1 MRKVLLVDDKEENLS
16 YLSALLSSHGF
27 GSETAPHGVEALA
40 KARLSP
46 PDIVIS
52 DLLMPVMDGYTLLR
66 QWKSDVH
73 LTQIPFIIYTA
84 TYTEPSDERLAL
96 NLGADAFIL
105 KPAEPE
111 AFIAKIRGV
120 LAGMTRRTP
129 GRSNRQADSEV
140 TLLREY
146 SQTLIH
152 KLEEKCLQL
161 EKANQALRLRM
172 LEEREL
178 SDQVVQALGEEVNRA
193 LMFEEIVG
201 SSQPLKNVLS
211 GIVKVAPTDSTVLI
225 TGESGTGK
233 ELIARAI
240 HKRSQR
246 SSRPMVCVNCAAL
259 TPSLIASELFGHE
272 KGAFT
277 GADQRRLGRFELASR
292 GTIFLD
298 EIGDLPAEMQIALL
312 RVLQE
317 HQFERVGGNV
327 PIFTDVRVIAATS
340 RDLKTATAEGAFRV
354 DLFYRLNVFPLIV
367 PSLRDRHEDIPMLLE
382 YFIQRYAGR
391 MRKKITKID
400 KKSLDFACA
409 YPWPGNIREL
419 QNVVERSVI
428 LSEGD
433 TLTIDDHWISA
444 EVVQQNASPLV
455 SGMRQLE
462 KTTIEEAL
470 TKSNGRIAGPLGAA
484 ARLGIPP
491 TTLQSK
497 LKALHINK
505 QKFRKTDFGPV

>member
-1 MRKVLLVDDKEENLS
+1 MKKALLVDDKAENLS
-16 YLSALLSSHGF
+16 YLSALLRTHGF
-27 GSETAPHGVEALA
+27 GIETAPHGAEALA
-40 KARLSP
+40 KARLSL

-66 QWKSDVH
+66 QWRSDTH

-84 TYTEPSDERLAL
+84 TYTEPSDEQLAL

-105 KPAEPE
+105 KPAEPG
-111 AFIAKIRGV
+111 AFLVKIREL

-129 GRSNRQADSEV
+129 MRSNRQADSEV
-140 TLLREY
+140 TLLKEY

-172 LEEREL
+172 IEEREL
-178 SDQVVQALGEEVNRA
+178 SEQVAQALGEEVNRA

-201 SSQPLKNVLS
+201 SSQPLKSVLS
-211 GIVKVAPTDSTVLI
+211 SVVKVAPTDSTVLI

-233 ELIARAI
+233 ELVARAI

-246 SSRPMVCVNCAAL
+246 SSRPLVCVNCAAL

-292 GTIFLD
+292 GTLFLD

-317 HQFERVGGNV
+317 QQFERVGGNV
-327 PIFTDVRVIAATS
+327 PISADVRVIAATS
-340 RDLKTATAEGAFRV
+340 RDLKAAITAGTFRV
-354 DLFYRLNVFPLIV
+354 DLFYRLNVFPLTV
-367 PSLRDRHEDIPMLLE
+367 PPLRDRREDIPILLE

-400 KKSLDFACA
+400 KKSLDFACS
-409 YPWPGNIREL
+409 YSWPGNIREL
-419 QNVVERSVI
+419 QNVIERSVI
-428 LSEGD
+428 MCEGD

-444 EVVQQNASPLV
+444 EIVQQTESPLL
-455 SGMRQLE
+455 SGIKQLE
-462 KTTIEEAL
+462 RTAIEEAL
-470 TKSNGRIAGPLGAA
+470 AKSKGRIAGPLGAA

-497 LKALHINK
+497 LKTLKISIHR
-505 QKFRKTDFGPV
+505 FRTD